1 MTHKPVLTSPEEVL
15 AATGLASTG
24 LVYTSTQVE
33 AMFRKKQSWLR
44 IAWRGGYLPDVEP
57 VRRGGRL
64 LWYAEDVQ
72 KIAVQRFQRG
82 LMDADELKCIV
93 RRLVIDTSVYDRNYL
108 VNRVDVHDV

>member
-1 MTHKPVLTSPEEVL
+1 MTRLLNSPEEVL
-15 AATGLASTG
+15 AATGLAATG

-33 AMFRKKQSWLR
+33 AMFRKKRTWVVYSWR
-44 IAWRGGYLPDVEP
+44 SGYFPGVEP

-82 LMDADELKCIV
+82 LMDAEELKRIV
-93 RRLVIDTSVYDRNYL
+93 RRLIIDTSAYDRNYL
-108 VNRVDVHDV
+108 VNRADVHGI